1 MDSTSSLRRLPSS
14 LLWLLWAGRMAVPGS
29 SIYLQDAAVAARL
42 PVIRLDSEV
51 LRDENGKG
59 ADEG

>member
-1 MDSTSSLRRLPSS
+1 
-14 LLWLLWAGRMAVPGS
+14 MAVPGS